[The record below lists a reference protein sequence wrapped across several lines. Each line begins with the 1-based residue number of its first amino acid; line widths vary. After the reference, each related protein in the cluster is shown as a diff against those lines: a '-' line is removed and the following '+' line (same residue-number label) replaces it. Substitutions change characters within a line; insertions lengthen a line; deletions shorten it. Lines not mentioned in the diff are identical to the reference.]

1 MTGSDTRGRLRCVIT
16 GRALLPLFV
25 GFGLSLACS
34 ANDSAPP
41 SEAGG
46 GGGSGGGGGG
56 GAATGGSI
64 GVGGSGTGGSS
75 DGGSSLPARAHLR
88 GKVVAPEG
96 TIPISG
102 ALVYLSSG
110 APPPIPD
117 HVFCDRCVALA
128 EGTAFTFTAADG
140 TFDLGSPYV
149 GSFQLVVQKGQFRRV
164 RPIEVADGDQN
175 VAAESTRLPGK
186 LDKANG
192 DDIPRM
198 AVLDGQWDEIEVT
211 LAKLGM
217 GTVQPGFLGQPTVSN
232 ASFDV
237 RGTGPG
243 QLPRE
248 PLLTDPAVL
257 DRYHIVFVPCSGSYE
272 EPRCDDATSARPE
285 VQANVRDWVARG
297 GKLYVTDYSY
307 EFVRQ
312 LWPEYV
318 TWQGQTS
325 TIGSA
330 CLGGAWSGQ
339 ATSGD
344 PGLQAWM
351 GAQGL
356 VPFEV
361 KDSWTIVDAVNPV
374 NTVDVDGNP
383 ATITPKVWVSANTG
397 SVGSKP
403 TTLSFERGCGRV
415 LFSTYHTEA
424 SLTPVNQLLPQ
435 ERALLYVLLE
445 VGVCVAP
452 PEIR

>member
-1 MTGSDTRGRLRCVIT
+1 MIVPRCLVP
-16 GRALLPLFV
+16 LLASVCLA
-25 GFGLSLACS
+25 SACS
-34 ANDSAPP
+34 ANDSSTAG
-41 SEAGG
+41 AGG
-46 GGGSGGGGGG
+46 GGGGQPGGGSGGGAASGG
-56 GAATGGSI
+56 TF
-64 GVGGSGTGGSS
+64 GVGGSGGGGLG

-88 GKVVAPEG
+88 GRVVAPEG

-102 ALVYLSSG
+102 ALVYLASS
-110 APPPIPD
+110 PPAPIPEQ
-117 HVFCDRCVALA
+117 VFCDRCVALE
-128 EGTAFTFTAADG
+128 EGTAYAFTSADG
-140 TFDLGSPYV
+140 TFDLGTPYV
-149 GSFQLVVQKGQFRRV
+149 GSLQLVVQKGQFRRV
-164 RPIEVADGDQN
+164 RPIEVVDGDQN
-175 VAAESTRLPGK
+175 VPAEFTRLPGRT
-186 LDKANG
+186 DKANG

-217 GTVQPGFLGQPTVSN
+217 GTVQAGFPAPTVTN

-237 RGTGPG
+237 RGSGLG

-248 PLLTDPAVL
+248 PFLTDPSVL
-257 DRYHIVFVPCSGSYE
+257 GRYHIVFVPCSGSYD
-272 EPRCDDATSARPE
+272 EPRCDDTTSLRPE
-285 VQANVRDWVARG
+285 VQANLRDWVARG

-330 CLGGAWSGQ
+330 CLGGAWSGA

-344 PGLQAWM
+344 PGLEAWM

-361 KDSWTIVDAVNPV
+361 RDSWTIIDAVHPV

-383 ATITPKVWVSANTG
+383 ATITPKVWVSAATAG
-397 SVGSKP
+397 AGSKP
-403 TTLSFERGCGRV
+403 TTVSFERGCGRV

-424 SLTPVNQLLPQ
+424 SLTPVTQLLPQ

-452 PEIR
+452 PEVR